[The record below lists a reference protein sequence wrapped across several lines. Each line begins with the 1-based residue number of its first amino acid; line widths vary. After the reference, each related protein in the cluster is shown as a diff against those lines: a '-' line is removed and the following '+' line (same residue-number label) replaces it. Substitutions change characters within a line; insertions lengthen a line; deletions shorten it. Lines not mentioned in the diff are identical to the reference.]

1 MSWYRLTLSRAQ
13 VNAGAMQQCREAF
26 VSAFAAARSP
36 RTMTL
41 FQQKRDDSG
50 LDLFLTPGCREYAAQ
65 LLEEWRCIP
74 CRRPS
79 TIGLQLLAGHREM
92 VCYMP

>member
-1 MSWYRLTLSRAQ
+1 MSWHRLTLSRAQ
-13 VNAGAMQQCREAF
+13 VDAGVLQQHKEAF
-26 VSAFAAARSP
+26 VSAFAAAGAP

-41 FQQKRDDSG
+41 FQQQREDSG
-50 LDLFLTPGCREYAAQ
+50 LDLFLTPGCREHAEQ
-65 LLEEWRCIP
+65 LLAAWECIP

-92 VCYMP
+92 ACFMP

>member
-1 MSWYRLTLSRAQ
+1 MSWNRLTLSRAQ
-13 VNAGAMQQCREAF
+13 VDSGAVRQHREVF
-26 VSAFAAARSP
+26 ISAFAAACAP

-41 FQQKRDDSG
+41 FQQQREDNG
-50 LDLFLTPGCREYAAQ
+50 LDLFLTPGCREHAAH
-65 LLEEWRCIP
+65 LLAEWGCIP

-92 VCYMP
+92 VCFMP

>member
-1 MSWYRLTLSRAQ
+1 MNWSRLTLNRAQ
-13 VNAGAMQQCREAF
+13 VDAGAMRQHREAF
-26 VSAFAAARSP
+26 ISAFAAARGP

-41 FQQKRDDSG
+41 FQQQREDNG
-50 LDLFLTPGCREYAAQ
+50 LDLFLTPGCREHAAQ
-65 LLEEWRCIP
+65 LLEEWGCAP

-79 TIGLQLLAGHREM
+79 MIGLQLLAGHREV